1 MSGTN
6 YIENALLDHLVGNA
20 TYTGG
25 VLHCALATAVAS
37 GGGESGSFTEVSN
50 SGTAYAR
57 QQVPASSFASA
68 SSGSVTTSA
77 NIQFPVATAGYGTVT
92 HLVLTD
98 SATYGGGNV
107 ILIQALTA
115 PKTVDTDDQFVVNS
129 GNLTISLD

>member
-25 VLHCALATAVAS
+25 VIHCALATAVADPEA
-37 GGGESGSFTEVSN
+37 GTFTEVSN

-68 SSGSVTTSA
+68 SGGSVTTSA
-77 NIQFPVATAGYGTVT
+77 NIEFPVATAGYGTVT
-92 HLVLTD
+92 HIVLTD
-98 SATYGGGNV
+98 SASYGGGNV

-115 PKTVDTDDQFVVNS
+115 SKTVDTDDQFVVNS

>member
-20 TYTGG
+20 ALTGG
-25 VLHCALATAVAS
+25 QLHIALATAVADAEA
-37 GGGESGSFTEVSN
+37 GTFTEVSET
-50 SGTAYAR
+50 GTAYAR
-57 QQVPASSFASA
+57 QAVPASSWASA
-68 SSGSVTTSA
+68 SGGDCTTSA

-92 HLVLTD
+92 HIVLTD

-107 ILIQALTA
+107 ILIQALTSN
-115 PKTVDTDDQFVVNS
+115 KVVDTDDQFVVNS

>member
-25 VLHCALATAVAS
+25 VIHCALATAVANA
-37 GGGESGSFTEVSN
+37 ETGSFTEVSQT
-50 SGTAYAR
+50 GTAYAR

-92 HLVLTD
+92 HIVLTD
-98 SATYGGGNV
+98 SASYGGGNV

-115 PKTVDTDDQFVVNS
+115 SKTVDTDDQFVVNS

>member
-25 VLHCALATAVAS
+25 VIHCALATAVANA
-37 GGGESGSFTEVSN
+37 ETGSFTEVSQT
-50 SGTAYAR
+50 GTAYAR

-68 SSGSVTTSA
+68 SGGSVTTSA

-92 HLVLTD
+92 HIVLTD
-98 SATYGGGNV
+98 SASYGGNV

-115 PKTVDTDDQFVVNS
+115 SKTVDTDDQFVVNS